1 MRLFTKLKV
10 WWQGFAS
17 FGKSVFGGL
26 SVGVIIAALLA
37 AVRLFKSSSGKTG
50 GSVPELFRNIAG
62 MKGETDEIETR
73 AEDARTMAT
82 DAVRNTSARTVAERY
97 EGVGDAV
104 DVGRAR
110 FAARVKNRVLTC
122 GGRSIDEQHP
132 E

>member
-10 WWQGFAS
+10 WWQGFAL
-17 FGKSVFGGL
+17 FGKGVFGGL

-50 GSVPELFRNIAG
+50 GSVPELFRKDVGI
-62 MKGETDEIETR
+62 KGETDEIETK
-73 AEDARTMAT
+73 AEEARIVAT
-82 DAVRNTSARTVAERY
+82 DTVRNTPARTVAERY

-104 DVGRAR
+104 AAGRAR
-110 FAARVKNRVLTC
+110 FAARVKNRVLSG
-122 GGRSIDEQHP
+122 GGRRIDEQHP